1 MMTTGRA
8 TSEATAAFAAR
19 FTSLPGNFRPMFG
32 LAASSL
38 GIGTYLGEMDPE
50 TDELYR
56 ESVRCVISGGVNVID
71 SAVNYR
77 FQRSERAIGAAIVDL
92 LKEGRIRREELIV
105 SSKGGYI
112 TFDGEMPADPRAY
125 FEEAFIK
132 TGLIG
137 PQDLVDNSHCMTPKY
152 LDAMIDKSRSNL
164 GLETLDVYFLHN
176 PEGQL
181 AAVGRTEFLRRMRLV
196 FELLERKV
204 ADGVIGVYGTATW
217 NGYRVRPD
225 SEDYLSLQ
233 ELVDVAAQVGGQ
245 NHHFKVIQLPYS
257 LAMPE
262 AFTTPNQKVT
272 GEDQVLTLLEAAR
285 VLDIAVWASAS
296 LMQGRLAA
304 RLPAVVAHAM
314 EGLRTDAQRSIQF
327 VRSTPG
333 VKVALVGMK
342 SADHVAENLETL
354 KHPPASWES
363 FMKLF
368 AKPE

>member
-1 MMTTGRA
+1 MITGRA
-8 TSEATAAFAAR
+8 TPEATAAFAAR
-19 FTSLPGNFRPMFG
+19 FPNLPGNFRPMFG

-38 GIGTYLGEMDPE
+38 GMGTYLGETDRE
-50 TDELYR
+50 TDEMYW
-56 ESVRCVISGGVNVID
+56 EAVRYVISGGVNVID

-77 FQRSERAIGAAIVDL
+77 LQRSERVIGAAIRDL
-92 LKEGRIRREELIV
+92 LNEGRIAREEIIV
-105 SSKGGYI
+105 ASKGGYI
-112 TFDGEMPADPRAY
+112 TFDGEMPPDPRAY
-125 FEEAFIK
+125 FQEAFVK

-152 LDAMIDKSRSNL
+152 LDAMIGQSCANL

-181 AAVGRTEFLRRMRLV
+181 AAVGRTEFLRRVRLV

-217 NGYRVRPD
+217 NGFRVRPD
-225 SEDYLSLQ
+225 SKDYLSLQ
-233 ELVDVAAQVGGQ
+233 ELVDLAAQVGGT

-262 AFTTPNQKVT
+262 AFTMPNQKVSS
-272 GEDQVLTLLEAAR
+272 EDQNLTLLEAAR
-285 VLDIAVWASAS
+285 LLGIAVWASAS
-296 LMQGRLAA
+296 LLQGRLAA
-304 RLPAVVAHAM
+304 GLPDMVGGAM

-333 VKVALVGMK
+333 VNVSLVGMK
-342 SADHVAENLETL
+342 SADHAAENLETL
-354 KHPPASWES
+354 NHAPASFES

-368 AKPE
+368 AKAA